1 MATARR
7 NFLSHLLT
15 PLQRALVCALVLLT
29 GCSYIPIAGGELEGT
44 VMPAPASWPQVAM
57 TKVIE
62 LETNPAQ
69 PYSVKLW
76 VIAMGSSLYVHAG
89 ANHTTWVENIEQNP
103 HVRILIEESIYELEA
118 ARVTAADEF
127 GRFSDSYE
135 KKYGRRPRNENITEV
150 YLFRLQ
156 APEYKAETG

>member
-1 MATARR
+1 MAIAQRS
-7 NFLSHLLT
+7 FLSHLLA
-15 PLQRALVCALVLLT
+15 PMRRALVCVLVLLAS
-29 GCSYIPIAGGELEGT
+29 CSYIPIAGGELEGT
-44 VMPAPASWPQVAM
+44 VVPAPASWPQVAA

-62 LETNPAQ
+62 LETNPAK

-103 HVRILIEESIYELEA
+103 HVRILIGESIYELEA
-118 ARVTAADEF
+118 ERVTPAGEF
-127 GRFSDSYE
+127 VRFSDSYE
-135 KKYGRRPRNENITEV
+135 KKYGSRPRNENISEV

-156 APEYKAETG
+156 ARQ